1 MLFIIF
7 ILFPKEGHQ
16 FNFFFFLK
24 NWDSIKQFTYIFIN
38 NKELIPYMFSVTTW
52 VYTFIKRLQVVANL
66 LTDIMPIYGAPC

>member
-1 MLFIIF
+1 MLLIIYCSQKKD
-7 ILFPKEGHQ
+7 ISLT
-16 FNFFFFLK
+16 FFFSK

-66 LTDIMPIYGAPC
+66 LTDIRPIYGAPC